1 MKYMSKISIVVM
13 FGLLFLLSA
22 QSSLAWSI
30 NPAKWTLYH
39 KDDFEM
45 EVYEWPME
53 LTNDG
58 DSPITIR
65 LSIIEPEYLYEG
77 NKKIPN
83 LEWVSIDKNE
93 IEIPPNSKER
103 TIITMDIKNTTEAYN
118 QSWEFWILAN
128 QIAGSGNIRTDYK
141 CRWTLQT
148 PVKYV
153 PIEERPGY
161 VAWGTI
167 AMYFGIIAAAFV
179 LILAIYKK
187 GLFSSKKKEK
197 KERPVSMREQRMIE
211 RMEQKPAPKKTNNII
226 RYKKK
231 DD

>member
-1 MKYMSKISIVVM
+1 MKYIYKISIVVM
-13 FGLLFLLSA
+13 FGLLVLLSA

-53 LTNDG
+53 MTNDG
-58 DSPITIR
+58 DSPITVR
-65 LSIIEPEYLYEG
+65 LSIIEPEYLYDG
-77 NKKIPN
+77 NSKFPN
-83 LEWVSIDKNE
+83 LEWISINKEE
-93 IEIPPNSKER
+93 IEIPANSKER
-103 TIITMDIKNTTEAYN
+103 AIITMDITNTTDAYN

-148 PVKYV
+148 PVRYV

-167 AMYFGIIAAAFV
+167 AMYFGLIGGAFV

-187 GLFSSKKKEK
+187 GFFSKRPTKEK
-197 KERPVSMREQRMIE
+197 EKPVSMREQNKIIKESMG
-211 RMEQKPAPKKTNNII
+211 AKKTKNNVIK
-226 RYKKK
+226 YKKET
-231 DD
+231 